1 MKEDASIRR
10 KGKCLAMRI
19 STFWYCLKQGVINIC
34 RNILFSLASIAT
46 ISACIF
52 LFCLFFTLM
61 ANVQNVA
68 KTAETTVG
76 ITVFFNEDLPEGQ
89 VLAAGD
95 VIKGWG
101 EVDHADYVSA
111 AQAWEDFKAEYFDGM
126 EMLAEGFADDNPLAG
141 SASYEI
147 FLNRIEDQGQV
158 VSRLEGLEGVRK
170 VRYSSAAVAGL
181 TSAGKMIGTLSVVI
195 IGVLLAVAVFL
206 ISNTISVAAAFRRR
220 ENEIM
225 RLIGATNYM
234 IRAPFVVEGVL
245 LGAFGAAIPLAAMF
259 YLYQRAVVYLN
270 QHYQIITGL
279 FEPLPL
285 DSIFPYM
292 AGTAGALG
300 IGIGFFVSFITI
312 HRHLKV

>member
-1 MKEDASIRR
+1 
-10 KGKCLAMRI
+10 MRI
-19 STFWYCLKQGVINIC
+19 STFWYCLKQGIINIC

-52 LFCLFFTLM
+52 LFCLFFALI

-76 ITVFFNEDLPEGQ
+76 ITVFFDEDMPEEQ
-89 VLAAGD
+89 ILAAGD
-95 VIKGWG
+95 GIRGWE
-101 EVDHADYVSA
+101 EVREARYISA
-111 AQAWEDFKAEYFDGM
+111 AQAWENFKAEYFEGM
-126 EMLAEGFADDNPLAG
+126 EELAEGFADDNPLSG

-147 FLNRIEDQGQV
+147 FLNDIEEQDKIV
-158 VSRLEGLEGVRK
+158 ERLEGMEGVRK
-170 VRYSSAAVAGL
+170 VRYSSTAVAGL
-181 TSAGKMIGTLSVVI
+181 TSAGKMVGAMSAVI
-195 IGVLLAVAVFL
+195 ICVLLAVAVFL

-245 LGAFGAAIPLAAMF
+245 LGALGAAVPLAGM
-259 YLYQRAVVYLN
+259 YVLYQRAVIYIGE
-270 QHYQIITGL
+270 HYQMLTGM
-279 FEPLPL
+279 FEPIPL
-285 DSIFPYM
+285 VDIFPYM
-292 AGTAGALG
+292 AAAAGCLG
-300 IGIGFFVSFITI
+300 AGIGFFVSYFTI

>member
-1 MKEDASIRR
+1 
-10 KGKCLAMRI
+10 MRI
-19 STFWYCLKQGVINIC
+19 STFWYCLKQGIINIC

-52 LFCLFFTLM
+52 LFCLFFALI

-76 ITVFFNEDLPEGQ
+76 ITVFFDEDMQEEQ
-89 VLAAGD
+89 ILAAGD
-95 VIKGWG
+95 GIRGWE
-101 EVDHADYVSA
+101 EVREARYISA
-111 AQAWEDFKAEYFDGM
+111 AQAWENFKAEYFEGM
-126 EMLAEGFADDNPLAG
+126 EELAEGFADDNPLSG

-147 FLNRIEDQGQV
+147 FLNDIEEQDKIV
-158 VSRLEGLEGVRK
+158 ERLEGMEGVRK
-170 VRYSSAAVAGL
+170 VRYSSTAVAGL
-181 TSAGKMIGTLSVVI
+181 TSAGKMVGAMSAVI
-195 IGVLLAVAVFL
+195 ICVLLAVAVFL

-245 LGAFGAAIPLAAMF
+245 LGALGAAVPLAGM
-259 YLYQRAVVYLN
+259 YVLYQRTVIYIGE
-270 QHYQIITGL
+270 HYQMLTGM
-279 FEPLPL
+279 FEPIPL
-285 DSIFPYM
+285 GDIFPYM
-292 AGTAGALG
+292 AAAAGCLG
-300 IGIGFFVSFITI
+300 AGIGFFVSYFTI

>member
-1 MKEDASIRR
+1 
-10 KGKCLAMRI
+10 MRI
-19 STFWYCLKQGVINIC
+19 STFWYCLKQGIINIC

-52 LFCLFFTLM
+52 LFCLFFALI

-76 ITVFFNEDLPEGQ
+76 ITVFFDEDMPEDQ
-89 VLAAGD
+89 ILAAGD
-95 VIKGWG
+95 VIRGWE
-101 EVDHADYVSA
+101 EVREARYISA
-111 AQAWEDFKAEYFDGM
+111 AQAWENFKTEYFEGM
-126 EMLAEGFADDNPLAG
+126 EELAEGFADDNPLSG

-147 FLNRIEDQGQV
+147 FLNSLDDQERIVE
-158 VSRLEGLEGVRK
+158 RLNGMEGVRK
-170 VRYSSAAVAGL
+170 VRYSSAAVAGF
-181 TSAGKMIGTLSVVI
+181 TSAGRMIGALSVVI

-206 ISNTISVAAAFRRR
+206 ISNTISVAASFRRR

-225 RLIGATNYM
+225 RFIGATNYM

-245 LGAFGAAIPLAAMF
+245 LGAFGAVIPLIGMYF
-259 YLYQRAVVYLN
+259 LYQKAVIYVN
-270 QHYQIITGL
+270 EQYQMITGL
-279 FEPLPL
+279 FRPIALG
-285 DSIFPYM
+285 DIFPYM

-300 IGIGFFVSFITI
+300 IGIGFFVSFFTI

>member
-1 MKEDASIRR
+1 
-10 KGKCLAMRI
+10 MRI
-19 STFWYCLKQGVINIC
+19 STFWYCLKQGIINIC

-52 LFCLFFTLM
+52 LFCLFFALI

-76 ITVFFNEDLPEGQ
+76 ITVFFDEDMPEEQ
-89 VLAAGD
+89 ILAAGD
-95 VIKGWG
+95 GIRGWE
-101 EVDHADYVSA
+101 EVREARYISA
-111 AQAWEDFKAEYFDGM
+111 AQAWENFKAEYFEGM
-126 EMLAEGFADDNPLAG
+126 EELAEGFADDNPLSG

-147 FLNRIEDQGQV
+147 FLNDIEEQDKIV
-158 VSRLEGLEGVRK
+158 ERLEGMEGVRK
-170 VRYSSAAVAGL
+170 VRYSSTAVAGL
-181 TSAGKMIGTLSVVI
+181 TSAGKMVGAMSAVI
-195 IGVLLAVAVFL
+195 ICVLLAVAVFL

-245 LGAFGAAIPLAAMF
+245 LGALGAAVPLAGM
-259 YLYQRAVVYLN
+259 YVLYQRAVIYIGE
-270 QHYQIITGL
+270 HYQMLTGM
-279 FEPLPL
+279 FEPVPL
-285 DSIFPYM
+285 GDIFPYM
-292 AGTAGALG
+292 AAAAGCLG
-300 IGIGFFVSFITI
+300 AGIGFFVSYFTI